1 MNKEYL
7 CKMLALLEHKEI
19 NSIINNKNS
28 YLVVVSKLSNY
39 DEYKEHIE
47 TLLNENYALIS
58 NNVNNLSTKLIHFLK
73 DIKIQ
78 EYLKSKNIIT
88 YSLIY
93 VDIDY
98 LIQKL
103 FPGWRYEIF
112 DKKVMIYNDFN
123 FQYEADLY
131 YDSLTSKKKSIE
143 ELCHR
148 FNLKYLLVFTLNT
161 INTKN
166 FIIDT
171 TTHGN
176 LIEKYALE
184 SINDNLIDFEDDV
197 VVLGVTAD
205 ESWKLKK
212 TAIINSKEFLLQN
225 VYSNFSDLKV
235 TLCDYEGKFLDEL
248 GETLVEVG
256 YILSP
261 DKPVEKNNNDKLIN
275 KTDICKKDNVVVKED
290 YSSICVEKIKS
301 LNDIYNK
308 FMTYLKSGVI
318 FLTED
323 LKIDRNKTEEY
334 KIKDVPLK
342 VKKHQKKFNLL
353 LDEIN
358 TIYNKSL
365 NNEELI
371 ELYEKIDSYI
381 DYYNKKMA
389 PPF

>member
-1 MNKEYL
+1 
-7 CKMLALLEHKEI
+7 MLALLEHKEI

-261 DKPVEKNNNDKLIN
+261 DKPVEENNNDKLIN

-358 TIYNKSL
+358 TIYNKGL

-371 ELYEKIDSYI
+371 ALYEKIDSYI